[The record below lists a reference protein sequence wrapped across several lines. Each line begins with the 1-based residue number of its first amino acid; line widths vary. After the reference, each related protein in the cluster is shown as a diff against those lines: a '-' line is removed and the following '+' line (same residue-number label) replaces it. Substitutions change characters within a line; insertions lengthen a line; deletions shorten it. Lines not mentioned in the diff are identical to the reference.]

1 MVKNAIF
8 GYNSAQLY
16 KLDIRAD
23 LQNDGI
29 AKIKTAYLEQG
40 GERSNT
46 AYGYVAR
53 RALA

>member
-16 KLDIRAD
+16 KLDIHAE
-23 LQNDGI
+23 LHNDGI
-29 AKIKTAYLEQG
+29 SKIKTAYLDQG
-40 GERSNT
+40 GQRSNT

-53 RALA
+53 RAFA

>member
-16 KLDIRAD
+16 KLDIRAE
-23 LQNDGI
+23 LHNDGM
-29 AKIKTAYLEQG
+29 AKLKTAYLEQG
-40 GERSNT
+40 GQRSNA